1 MKTISIPYGKD
12 TVPLKIPEEHWGE
25 LLSPRKVPS
34 ISLERGLKEALANPL
49 DSSSLPEFLMG
60 CRSLMILVNDETRPT
75 PSGAV
80 LEYLWPEISRFTL
93 KILVATGTHKKSSE
107 AGCQT
112 IFGAL
117 WPEVKDRVQ
126 FHDCRQ
132 EGGMIFLGETSRGT
146 RMLINQEIM
155 MADRLLVIGSVEP
168 HYFAGYTGGR
178 KVILPGVAAY
188 SSIVSN
194 HSLAMDL
201 NAQPLR
207 LEGNPVHEDQE
218 EALRLLAI
226 PPIFS
231 LMLVLNPEHNL
242 VAAYGGSIQETLRV
256 AAQKAD
262 EVFTLPFREK
272 ADILISVALPPLDID
287 LYQSQKPIEHGRM
300 ALKEDGILILV
311 MPCSQGPGPLE
322 FQKIMVHAGDPGKA
336 RLLIYQPYRLG
347 FHRITRTLK
356 FLEQGGRIWG
366 VTDLDPNFLSQ
377 TFIRPLPSLQEA
389 VDQALSLKGQGA
401 KVNVLLNASLCV
413 PKQNK
418 FWNPLSDH

>member
-1 MKTISIPYGKD
+1 MKIIPIPYGPN
-12 TVPLKIPEEHWGE
+12 TISLKIPGENWGE

-34 ISLERGLKEALANPL
+34 VSLETGLKEALAQPL
-49 DSSSLPEFLMG
+49 DSQSLPEFLRG

-80 LEYLWPEISRFTL
+80 LEHLWSEISRFPL

-107 AGCQT
+107 KGCRT

-146 RMLINQEIM
+146 RVLISQEIM
-155 MADRLLVIGSVEP
+155 MSDRLLVIGSVEP
-168 HYFAGYTGGR
+168 HYFSGYTGGR
-178 KVILPGVAAY
+178 KAILPGVAAY
-188 SSIVSN
+188 SSIVAN

-201 NAQPLR
+201 NAQSLR

-218 EALRLLAI
+218 EALRLLSI

-231 LMLVLNPEHNL
+231 LMLVLNPDHDL
-242 VAAYGGSIQETLRV
+242 VAAYGGSMQETLRL
-256 AAQKAD
+256 AAHKAD

-287 LYQSQKPIEHGRM
+287 LYQSQKPIEHGKM

-311 MPCSQGPGPLE
+311 MPCPQGPGSLE
-322 FQKIMVHAGDPGKA
+322 FQKLLVQTGDPEKT

-347 FHRITRTLK
+347 FHRIIRTIK
-356 FLEQGGRIWG
+356 FLEQGGQIWG
-366 VTDLDPNFLSQ
+366 VTDLDPNFLSR
-377 TFIRPLPSLQEA
+377 TFIRPMPSIQEA
-389 VDQALSLKGQGA
+389 VDRALALKGKGA

-413 PKQNK
+413 PKQR
-418 FWNPLSDH
+418 PAGMA

>member
-1 MKTISIPYGKD
+1 MKTFAIPYGQD
-12 TVPLKIPEEHWGE
+12 TLSLQIPGENWGE

-34 ISLERGLKEALANPL
+34 VPLETGLKGALGHPL
-49 DSSSLPEFLMG
+49 DSQSLPEFLKG
-60 CRSLMILVNDETRPT
+60 CRSLMIIVNDETRPT
-75 PSGAV
+75 PSGPV
-80 LEYLWPEISRFTL
+80 LEHLWPEISHFPL
-93 KILVATGTHKKSSE
+93 KIMVATGTHKKSGE
-107 AGCQT
+107 EGCRT

-146 RMLINQEIM
+146 RVLINQEIM

-178 KVILPGVAAY
+178 KAILPGVAAY
-188 SSIVSN
+188 SSIVAN

-207 LEGNPVHEDQE
+207 LAGNPVHEDQE
-218 EALRLLAI
+218 EALSLLSI

-231 LMLVLNPEHNL
+231 LMLVLNPEHDL
-242 VAAYGGSIQETLRV
+242 VAAYGGSMQETLRL

-272 ADILISVALPPLDID
+272 ADILISVAFPPLDID
-287 LYQSQKPIEHGRM
+287 LYQSQKPIEHGKM

-311 MPCSQGPGPLE
+311 MQCPQGPGSLE
-322 FQKIMVHAGDPGKA
+322 FQKLMVQTGDPEKA
-336 RLLIYQPYRLG
+336 RLLIYQPYLLGHHRL
-347 FHRITRTLK
+347 TRNLK

-366 VTDLDPNFLSQ
+366 ITDLDPSFLSR
-377 TFIRPLPSLQEA
+377 TFISPMPSLQEA
-389 VDQALSLKGQGA
+389 VDQALDLKGKGA
-401 KVNVLLNASLCV
+401 KINILLNASLCV
-413 PKQNK
+413 PRQR
-418 FWNPLSDH
+418 PAGMA